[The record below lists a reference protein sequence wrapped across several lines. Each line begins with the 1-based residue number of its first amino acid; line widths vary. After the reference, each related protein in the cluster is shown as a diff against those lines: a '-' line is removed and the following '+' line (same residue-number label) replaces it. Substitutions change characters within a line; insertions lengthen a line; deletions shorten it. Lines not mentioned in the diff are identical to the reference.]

1 MTEEKEAI
9 IIDGI
14 EIDEK
19 IGRAIMYRV
28 IADEKMNL
36 RTKNKSNSD
45 MVNIHIE
52 TIKAEIKKIS
62 L

>member
-1 MTEEKEAI
+1 MSDEREAI
-9 IIDGI
+9 IIDGV

-36 RTKNKSNSD
+36 RTKDKSNSD
-45 MVNIHIE
+45 MVNTHIE
-52 TIKAEIKKIS
+52 TIKREINKIN